1 MTQKRVLFDVRFSIL
16 VGLQLAIL
24 AAVALAAV
32 KFSRGGMSEEPAP
45 QHREVAMRLHAAGLA
60 KEAAEHYA
68 RYLAAAGLSAG
79 EKARTA
85 LTIGEL
91 FESAGEFEKALSYYY
106 LVEVHS
112 GQGSELQKKAAGHIV
127 AILEQLKKFGAA
139 KLALRSSTA
148 LSDEKKRPSGAV
160 VVAKVGDSELYQS
173 DLDEALD
180 LMPEAVRQ
188 QFSKPEDRKRL
199 LQKLVADE
207 LLYQKGLRLKLNE
220 DSAYKKH
227 VTAMMKQLVVQKVV
241 ENEVTS
247 KIAVDEADLKN
258 YFEANKKKYA
268 DGKTADAALFAKVR
282 PAVLQD
288 YKLSKAQSLYQQ
300 LVEETLAQGQVKL
313 FEENVK

>member
-1 MTQKRVLFDVRFSIL
+1 
-16 VGLQLAIL
+16 
-24 AAVALAAV
+24 
-32 KFSRGGMSEEPAP
+32 
-45 QHREVAMRLHAAGLA
+45 MRLHAAGLA